1 MIHTLTLNPAL
12 DRELIVP
19 TLAFDEV
26 LRATASRTDI
36 GGKGFNVSR
45 ALAALGAASVALGFI
60 GGATGQQLAH
70 GLEALGIRTDFV
82 PIAGETRTNV
92 SIVAA
97 DHSHYLK
104 ANESG
109 PQVSSEEQTALLD
122 RVRALAAPGDWW
134 VLSGSLPPGV
144 PADFYATIIRIVQ
157 ARGARAVLDTN
168 GDPLRSGCA
177 AGVYLVK
184 PNQAEA
190 VGLTRLPLPS
200 PRECGPLLAAIHRL
214 GARLVALSMGAAG
227 AAVSDGEHVWLA
239 HAPTIDERNPAGAG
253 DALIA
258 GLVWALDRGYA
269 LPDALVWGVACGAA
283 TASLDGTAVGSGGLV
298 VRLREQVRVEA
309 L

>member
-19 TLAFDEV
+19 VLAFDEV

-60 GGATGQQLAH
+60 GGATGQQLAR
-70 GLEALGIRTDFV
+70 GLETLGIRTDFT

-92 SIVAA
+92 SVVAA

-109 PQVSSEEQTALLD
+109 PHVSPEEQAALLD

-144 PADFYATIIRIVQ
+144 PTDFYAAIIRIVQ
-157 ARGARAVLDTN
+157 ARGARAVLDTS
-168 GDPLRSGCA
+168 GDPLRSGCM

-184 PNQAEA
+184 PNLVEA
-190 VGLTRLPLPS
+190 TSLTGLTMSS
-200 PRECGPLLAAIHRL
+200 PRTCGPVLTAIHQM

-227 AAVSDGEHVWLA
+227 AAVSDGEHAWLA
-239 HAPTIDERNPAGAG
+239 HAPTIDEHNPAGAG

-258 GLVWALDRGYA
+258 GLVWALDRGYT

-283 TASLDGTAVGSGGLV
+283 AASLDGTAVGSGGLV
-298 VRLREQVRVEA
+298 ARLREQVRVEA